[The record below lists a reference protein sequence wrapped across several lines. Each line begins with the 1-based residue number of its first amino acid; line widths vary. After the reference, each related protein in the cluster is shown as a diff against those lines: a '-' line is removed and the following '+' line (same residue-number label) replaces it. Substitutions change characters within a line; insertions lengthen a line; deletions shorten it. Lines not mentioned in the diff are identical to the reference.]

1 MRVESADKG
10 ENENERLPCSPL
22 GPLKSSLCL
31 LRTLGL
37 PLRLGGEDGGH
48 VTNRKA
54 FSLVLLL
61 PIALDVALVVGKGWV
76 LYQGLPDTGEILELF
91 KKKGLKNWDTFR
103 DVIWVGRVDEKV

>member
-10 ENENERLPCSPL
+10 ENNEKVPSSPL
-22 GPLKSSLCL
+22 WPLQSSLCL
-31 LRTLGL
+31 LRALGL

-61 PIALDVALVVGKGWV
+61 PIALDVALVGGKGWV
-76 LYQGLPDTGEILELF
+76 LYQGLPDTDEILELF

-103 DVIWVGRVDEKV
+103 DAWE

>member
-1 MRVESADKG
+1 MRVESADKD
-10 ENENERLPCSPL
+10 EDERLPCSPL
-22 GPLKSSLCL
+22 RPLKSSLCL
-31 LRTLGL
+31 LRALGL
-37 PLRLGGEDGGH
+37 PLRVGGQDGSH
-48 VTNRKA
+48 ITNKRA

-103 DVIWVGRVDEKV
+103 DVIWVGRVDEQV